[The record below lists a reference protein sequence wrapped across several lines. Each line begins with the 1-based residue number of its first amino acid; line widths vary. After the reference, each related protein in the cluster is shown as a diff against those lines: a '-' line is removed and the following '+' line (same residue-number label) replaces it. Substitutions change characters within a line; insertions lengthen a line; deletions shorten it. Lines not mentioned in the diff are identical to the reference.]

1 MTNLAAFLLG
11 LVAGFLFMNF
21 FGQKRVI
28 HTDSFVEKQDVGK
41 IKQKGRGNNMEAEH
55 SLIERIFTPLKSNK
69 EEQTQSPPPC
79 ASGTGRKPQKTGI
92 VILSFCLQMNT
103 MTFNLLN
110 INSKNFQL

>member
-41 IKQKGRGNNMEAEH
+41 IKQKGHGNNMEAEH

-69 EEQTQSPPPC
+69 EERQEKREARRQ
-79 ASGTGRKPQKTGI
+79 ARQEREENRKKQE
-92 VILSFCLQMNT
+92 S
-103 MTFNLLN
+103 
-110 INSKNFQL
+110 